1 MRVSVERQTRMRFD
15 SRSVRMHKV
24 ESEALLGGGDVPI
37 PQCPLWH
44 FAVECGGWRGWRVY
58 PFSSTRVPVQFLH
71 LATQVCSPHLLINKG
86 NKIKKQVSDWHGKV
100 VSGQSAEALVNVGGR
115 I

>member
-15 SRSVRMHKV
+15 SRSVRMRKV

-44 FAVECGGWRGWRVY
+44 FAVECG
-58 PFSSTRVPVQFLH
+58 
-71 LATQVCSPHLLINKG
+71 
-86 NKIKKQVSDWHGKV
+86 
-100 VSGQSAEALVNVGGR
+100 
-115 I
+115 

>member
-24 ESEALLGGGDVPI
+24 ESEALLGGGDVPT

-44 FAVECGGWRGWRVY
+44 FAVECGGWRVY